1 MVGGDCSLD
10 SMAALLHFA
19 WNNIE
24 SLVVLAV
31 LWLSEMAIGLAAFLV
46 SLQIE
51 LKRRFGASRQKR
63 AA

>member
-1 MVGGDCSLD
+1 V
-10 SMAALLHFA
+10 AALLHFA

-24 SLVVLAV
+24 SPVVLAV
-31 LWLSEMAIGLAAFLV
+31 LGLSEMAIGLAAFRV